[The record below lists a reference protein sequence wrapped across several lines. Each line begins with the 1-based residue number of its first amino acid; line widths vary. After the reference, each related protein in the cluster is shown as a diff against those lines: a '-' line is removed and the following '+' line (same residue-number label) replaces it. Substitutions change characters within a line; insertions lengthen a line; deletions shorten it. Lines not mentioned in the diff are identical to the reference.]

1 MTRKSNTIDFGI
13 DLGTTNSAIAFLDG
27 VNTEI
32 VKNNDDQD
40 ITSSAV
46 AINKRGVVNIGSRA
60 KARMVESSRDVAT
73 EFKRRMG
80 TDFRYEF
87 PSSGKDLSPEELSA
101 ELIKALR
108 SSVEQ
113 RRGTHIDAAVITVP
127 AAFELHQC
135 EATQKAAELAG
146 LKLAPL
152 LQEPVAAALAYGFQQ
167 DENKSYWLVY
177 DFGGGTFD
185 AALIKSEEG
194 MINVVNHHGNNF
206 LGGAD
211 IDWAILEK
219 IVLPALRDEFDLSEF
234 ERGSKRWSEE
244 INKLKVGIEHA
255 KVDLSRMEKVYLEWS
270 AFKDDSGEEVS
281 HDEVEIELTQSQIAN
296 IAEPF
301 IRKSAKICEQVI
313 KEKGLSASDVEKM
326 ILVGG
331 PTLAPYF
338 REIIADALP
347 IEVDHSVD
355 AMTVVARGAAIF
367 AGTQRADVAPPK
379 AKNEGEFVVD
389 LKYKPV
395 GQEVDPLVGGRVE
408 GHGGSAMDGATIE
421 ITNTESK
428 WSSGKV
434 PLSPEGA
441 FMTNILAEKGKR
453 NTFSIDLRSSSG
465 GSLNIQPDQFNYTVG
480 AVIEEQPLVNAIG
493 VAKADNS
500 VAEFFDKGTGLPA
513 KKTLVLRT
521 AHELSKGSSGQAL
534 KIPVIEG
541 GNSLAD
547 RNRVVGSLEITSHD
561 ISRDLPNHSEI
572 EVTLE
577 VSESRGI
584 KVVAYVP
591 LLDEEFEAKIELG
604 RPQASAGSIEQWKG
618 DFRRERERFRE
629 LKDKAALADDQNA
642 LRLLGQLDQ
651 DEVINDLRGMLR
663 GAEGDQTL
671 AEQFDKN
678 LLEFMVALDEVE
690 GVLEWPT
697 LVSKA
702 KEAANSL
709 EKLIQEH
716 GTPELEAK
724 AEEFVDRLDDIIK
737 RKDVERLKKHTGR
750 IEELHFRVLTENP
763 AFWVGFFKDME
774 NKRAEMN
781 DSARAQQLIEQGNRC
796 IVNNE
801 IDGLRNVCVQL
812 IKMLPRDI
820 QDEVQQDRGLGSGVI

>member
-1 MTRKSNTIDFGI
+1 MTRKSSSIDFGI

-32 VKNNDDQD
+32 VKNNDEQD
-40 ITSSAV
+40 ITPSAV
-46 AINKRGVVNIGSRA
+46 AINKRGIVNIGSRA
-60 KARMVESSRDVAT
+60 KNRMAESPDDVAT

-87 PSSGKDLSPEELSA
+87 PASEKNLSPEELSA
-101 ELIKALR
+101 EVIKALR

-113 RRGTHIDAAVITVP
+113 RRGTLIDSAVITVP

-135 EATQKAAELAG
+135 EATQKAAALAG

-167 DENKSYWLVY
+167 DDTKSYWLVY

-219 IVLPALRDEFDLSEF
+219 VVIPALQNEFDLSGF
-234 ERGSKRWSEE
+234 ERGSKRWSQE
-244 INKLKVGIEHA
+244 INKLKAGIENA
-255 KVDLSRMEKVYLEWS
+255 KVDLSRMEKVYLEWP
-270 AFKDDSGEEVS
+270 AFEDHSGEEVS
-281 HDEVEIELTQSQIAN
+281 HDEVEIELTQSQIAD
-296 IAEPF
+296 IAEPL

-313 KEKGLSASDVEKM
+313 KEKGLSASDVDKM

-347 IEVDHSVD
+347 IEVDYSVD
-355 AMTVVARGAAIF
+355 PMTVVARGAAVF
-367 AGTQRADVAPPK
+367 AGTQRADIAPPK
-379 AKNEGEFVVD
+379 ASREGEFVVD

-395 GQEVDPLVGGRVE
+395 GQEIDPFVGGRVE
-408 GHGGSAMDGATIE
+408 AHGGASVEGVSIE
-421 ITNTESK
+421 ITNEDSK
-428 WSSGKV
+428 WSSGQI
-434 PLSPEGA
+434 PLSSDGA

-453 NTFSIDLRSSSG
+453 NTFLIELRDNSG
-465 GSLNIQPDQFNYTVG
+465 GSLDVRPDQFTYTVG
-480 AVIEEQPLVNAIG
+480 AAIEEQPLVNAIG
-493 VAKADNS
+493 VALADNS
-500 VAEFFDKGTGLPA
+500 VKEYFEKGTGLPA
-513 KKTLVLRT
+513 KKTWVLRT
-521 AHELSKGSSGQAL
+521 AHELSRGSSGKAL

-547 RNRVVGSLEITSHD
+547 RNRVVGSLEISSHE
-561 ISRDLPNHSEI
+561 ISRDLPNHSDI
-572 EVTLE
+572 EVTLK
-577 VSESRGI
+577 VNESRGI
-584 KVVAYVP
+584 KVEAYVP
-591 LLDEEFEAKIELG
+591 LLDEEFEAEVELG
-604 RPQASAGSIEQWKG
+604 RPQASTGSIEQWKD

-651 DEVINDLRGMLR
+651 DDVIDDLRGMLR

-678 LLEFMVALDEVE
+678 LLEFMIALDEVE

-697 LVSKA
+697 LVKKA
-702 KEAANSL
+702 EEVASL
-709 EKLIQEH
+709 LENLIQEQ
-716 GTPELEAK
+716 GSTELKGK
-724 AEEFVDRLDDIIK
+724 ANELVDHLDYIIGL
-737 RKDVERLKKHTGR
+737 KDVERLKKHTSR
-750 IEELHFRVLTENP
+750 IEDLYFRVIAENP
-763 AFWVGFFKDME
+763 AFWATFFKDME
-774 NKRAEMN
+774 NKQAQMN
-781 DSARAQQLIEQGNRC
+781 DPARAQQLILQGNRC
-796 IVNNE
+796 IGDNE

-812 IKMLPRDI
+812 VRMLPRDV
-820 QDEVQQDRGLGSGVI
+820 QEEVEQNRGLGAGVI

>member
-1 MTRKSNTIDFGI
+1 MTQKSSSIDFGI

-32 VKNNDDQD
+32 VKNNEEQD
-40 ITSSAV
+40 ITPSAV
-46 AINKRGVVNIGSRA
+46 TINKRGVVNIGIRA
-60 KARMVESSRDVAT
+60 KNRMIESPSDVAT

-87 PSSGKDLSPEELSA
+87 PASEKNLSPEELSA
-101 ELIKALR
+101 EVIKALR

-113 RRGTHIDAAVITVP
+113 RRGILIDSAVITVP

-135 EATQKAAELAG
+135 EATQKAAALAG

-194 MINVVNHHGNNF
+194 LINVVNHHGNNF

-219 IVLPALRDEFDLSEF
+219 VVIPTLQNEFDLSGF
-234 ERGSKRWSEE
+234 ERGSKRWSQE
-244 INKLKVGIEHA
+244 INKLKAGIENA
-255 KVDLSRMEKVYLEWS
+255 KVDLSRMEKVYLEWP
-270 AFKDDSGEEVS
+270 AFEDHSGEEVS
-281 HDEVEIELTQSQIAN
+281 HDEVEIELTQSQIAD
-296 IAEPF
+296 IAEPL
-301 IRKSAKICEQVI
+301 IRKSATICEQVI
-313 KEKGLSASDVEKM
+313 KEKGLSAADVEKM

-355 AMTVVARGAAIF
+355 PMTVVARGAAVF
-367 AGTQRADVAPPK
+367 AGTQRADIAPPK
-379 AKNEGEFVVD
+379 ASREGEFVVD

-395 GQEVDPLVGGRVE
+395 GQEIDPFVGGRVE
-408 GHGGSAMDGATIE
+408 AHGGASVEGVSIE
-421 ITNTESK
+421 ITNEDSK
-428 WSSGKV
+428 WSSGQI
-434 PLSPEGA
+434 PLSTEGA

-453 NTFSIDLRSSSG
+453 NTFLIELRSNSG
-465 GSLNIQPDQFNYTVG
+465 GSLVVRPEQFNYTVG
-480 AVIEEQPLVNAIG
+480 AAIEEQPLVNAIG

-500 VAEFFDKGTGLPA
+500 VAEFFEKGTGLPA

-521 AHELSKGSSGQAL
+521 AHELSRGSSGQAL

-572 EVTLE
+572 EVTLK
-577 VSESRGI
+577 VNESRNI
-584 KVVAYVP
+584 TVEAYVT
-591 LLDEEFEAKIELG
+591 LLDEEFESRLELG
-604 RPQASAGSIEQWKG
+604 RPQTSSGSIEQWK
-618 DFRRERERFRE
+618 DEFKRERERFSE

-642 LRLLGQLDQ
+642 LRLLGRLDQ
-651 DEVINDLRGMLR
+651 DDVIDDLRGMLR

-697 LVSKA
+697 LVKRA
-702 KEAANSL
+702 GEAAESL
-709 EKLIQEH
+709 ENLVQEH
-716 GTPELEAK
+716 GTPEQVAK
-724 AEEFVDRLDDIIK
+724 AMELTDRLEDIVA
-737 RKDVERLKKHTGR
+737 REDVERLKKHTT
-750 IEELHFRVLTENP
+750 RVEDLYTQVLMEIP
-763 AFWVGFFKDME
+763 AFWVSMLRDMV
-774 NKRAEMN
+774 NAQSQMN
-781 DSARAQQLIEQGNRC
+781 DPARAQQLISQGNRC
-796 IVNNE
+796 IAGNE

-812 IKMLPRDI
+812 IRMLPRDV
-820 QDEVQQDRGLGSGVI
+820 QDEVQQNRGLGAGVI